1 MFVARYP
8 FVKTFISLETFDAL
22 VDSALIEMR
31 ELLKKEEVVAAVA
44 GTPEVKPT
52 EAK

>member
-8 FVKTFISLETFDAL
+8 FVKTFISLETFDKL
-22 VDSALIEMR
+22 VDNALDEMR
-31 ELLKKEEVVAAVA
+31 ELLEKEEVVAAVT
-44 GTPEVKPT
+44 GTK